1 MVGAGAPGAVV
12 PAGGCPIATCFVLVA
27 TPNAA
32 VNPDQVN
39 DGPLFLNSLGQRF
52 RDANNNGTIDAGEDT
67 WN

>member
-1 MVGAGAPGAVV
+1 M
-12 PAGGCPIATCFVLVA
+12 LVA